1 MVFILGDNG
10 FYAGKSKVGTG
21 KETRMVPMWS
31 TKISEAQQLSNKA
44 ARKLI
49 EKKEISGF
57 VWKPYEEKQTTR
69 KYKITLVTNTYG
81 DEDDFFPH
89 YTFEQHYAS
98 PDSDLNFLN
107 SKGKEETI
115 ELYTKREAE
124 RLVIEKNK
132 ELIEKIKDLNMINV
146 RKISNGFSL

>member
-21 KETRMVPMWS
+21 RETRMVPMWS

-49 EKKEISGF
+49 EKKEINGF
-57 VWKPYEEKQTTR
+57 IWKPYEEKHTTR
-69 KYKITLVTNTYG
+69 KYKIKLVTNSFG
-81 DEDDFFPH
+81 FEDDFFPH
-89 YTFEQHYAS
+89 YTFEQHYAT
-98 PDSDLNFLN
+98 PDSDLKFLN

-132 ELIEKIKDLNMINV
+132 ELVEKIKELNMTNI
-146 RKISNGFSL
+146 RKIGNVFSL